1 MSETRSGSRRRSRGP
16 AVVRSPHL
24 VGITRNVEHD
34 LEERPLRDSVTEL
47 ATYDLL
53 REHLI
58 TAHARASELES
69 RGLALLWAGLDDF
82 QLVKQS
88 FGHEGADEVVRQLA
102 SRLRSLALPTDIA
115 ARVDGDEFA
124 LLLTDLDGNRE
135 RLAEM
140 AAEQLSLCLSKP
152 FSIDGSEVRLQSSIG
167 VSVLP
172 GDARDEDALLRHA
185 EAAMHEARSLGGTTY
200 SFYAGATREALERLM
215 MTTRLHRALDQRELE
230 LHFQPIFT
238 LSDGRLAA
246 AEGLLRWRDPERGL
260 IPPLNFIPAAE
271 YTGLI
276 DPIGKWVLDTA
287 CTQARAW
294 ADQGVRLPVNVNVSL
309 RQLRDA
315 RFAGEVASSLESA
328 GLEPD
333 LLGIEVTESAA
344 MTEGGC
350 IDTVLA
356 ELGEI
361 GVRIAIDD
369 FGTGYSSFQRLQQ
382 MQIHCVKIDR
392 SLLQDVPDDPRA
404 AQLAGAAVDLL
415 AALGLEVVA
424 EGVETEEQRLFLLER
439 GCAMAQGFHLA
450 RPAPAADLA
459 HRL

>member
-1 MSETRSGSRRRSRGP
+1 M
-16 AVVRSPHL
+16 A
-24 VGITRNVEHD
+24 HD
-34 LEERPLRDSVTEL
+34 LEERPLRDPVTEL
-47 ATYDLL
+47 PTYELL
-53 REHLI
+53 REHLLA
-58 TAHARASELES
+58 AHARSSGLED

-88 FGHEGADEVVRQLA
+88 FGYEGADEVVRQLA
-102 SRLRSLALPTDIA
+102 SRLTSLARPTDIA
-115 ARVDGDEFA
+115 ARVEGEEFA
-124 LLLTDLDGNRE
+124 LLLTDLGMERE

-172 GDARDEDALLRHA
+172 GDARDEAALLRHA

-215 MTTRLHRALDQRELE
+215 MTTRLHRALDQHELE
-230 LHFQPIFT
+230 LHFQPIFG
-238 LSDGRLAA
+238 LADGLPLAA
-246 AEGLLRWRDPERGL
+246 EALLRWRDPERGL

-287 CTQARAW
+287 CAQARAW
-294 ADQGVRLPVNVNVSL
+294 ADGGLRLPVNVNVSL

-315 RFAGEVASSLESA
+315 GFADQVAASLEA
-328 GLEPD
+328 ARLEPE
-333 LLGIEVTESAA
+333 LLGIEITESAA
-344 MTEGGC
+344 MTDVGC
-350 IDTVLA
+350 VDTVLA
-356 ELGEI
+356 DLGEV

-382 MQIHCVKIDR
+382 MQIHAVKIDR
-392 SLLQDVPDDPRA
+392 SLLQGVPDDPRA
-404 AQLAGAAVDLL
+404 TQLAGAAVDLL
-415 AALGLEVVA
+415 GALGLEVVA

-439 GCAMAQGFHLA
+439 GCGMAQGFHLA
-450 RPAPAADLA
+450 RPARAADLA
-459 HRL
+459 RYF